1 MEEIDMV
8 RLSVPGNLR
17 YRDVVLSAV
26 TAACRVVRPAP
37 TQKQDPSLPGRG
49 PDFEQQVLSA
59 VSEAFNNVA
68 IHAYRGGSAGT
79 VEIELYAG
87 GEGLTIRICDHGAGY
102 DPTKRKE
109 PNLDE
114 LPESNMGLFIMH
126 SCMDSVSYRRGNPP
140 QVPNVLTLF
149 KRYRAA

>member
-8 RLSVPGNLR
+8 RLSVPGDLR

-26 TAACRVVRPAP
+26 ASACRVLRPAK
-37 TQKQDPSLPGRG
+37 QKQDPSPQGR
-49 PDFEQQVLSA
+49 PSEFEQQVLTA

-79 VEIELYAG
+79 VELEIES
-87 GEGLTIRICDHGAGY
+87 EGDGITIRIRDQGAGC
-102 DPTKRKE
+102 DPTKRQA

-114 LPESNMGLFIMH
+114 LPESNMGLYIMH
-126 SCMDSVSYRRGNPP
+126 SCMDTVSYRRGNPP
-140 QVPNVLTLF
+140 QVPNELVLF
-149 KRYRAA
+149 KRFLAA

>member
-8 RLSVPGNLR
+8 RLSVPGDLR

-26 TAACRVVRPAP
+26 ASACRLMRPAAK
-37 TQKQDPSLPGRG
+37 QKQDPILQALAA
-49 PDFEQQVLSA
+49 DFEQQVLTA

-68 IHAYRGGSAGT
+68 IHAYRGRSAGT
-79 VEIELYAG
+79 VELDFCA
-87 GEGLTIRICDHGAGY
+87 EGDGLSIRVRDYGAGY
-102 DPTKRKE
+102 DPTERLK

-114 LPESNMGLFIMH
+114 LPESNMGLYLMN
-126 SCMDSVSYRRGNPP
+126 SCMDTMSYRRGDPP
-140 QVPNVLTLF
+140 RVPNELFLF